1 MMIGQIVQFVKRDN
15 LSNFE
20 RTMCRMTLDRMSNNF
35 SVMENEQMLFEDALC
50 ARVKRLREE
59 KGWTAEQMAIAL
71 GIPPE
76 RYRKYENRSPLPQY
90 LIPRFALVVDRSPE
104 YVLTG
109 KEPRAISSVKSVVRK
124 TS

>member
-1 MMIGQIVQFVKRDN
+1 
-15 LSNFE
+15 
-20 RTMCRMTLDRMSNNF
+20 MTLDRTSNNF
-35 SVMENEQMLFEDALC
+35 RGMQNEQMIFEDALC

-90 LIPRFALVVDRSPE
+90 LIPRFALVVDRSSE
-104 YVLTG
+104 YILTG
-109 KEPRAISSVKSVVRK
+109 KEPRQVVIPAKASSRKIS
-124 TS
+124 